1 MRPAATCL
9 ALCLLGAPALAQ
21 SPNDAPTIEHA
32 PAPAAITREPL
43 VLRFGIRHL
52 ERVARLVVRWRV
64 HGAPAWRTAVAVRDD
79 AAWRVELPAQPI
91 TARWLD
97 YYVTVETTD
106 GATRASFASEASPH
120 RVALRPEEGDEREL
134 VELTRNRNR
143 RLEMTAGGEYT
154 DFGSAVDTNGERCGA
169 AAGGRCPDRWYTL
182 WGEVRYRFYRRVR
195 SVAVRVDRLDGVTTR
210 ATADGPRT
218 RDVGLVAATASVE
231 FRLADVVSLHLL
243 GTLGANEVAV
253 QGGGGLRLDIG
264 TGTPAVVSL
273 GFQGVTNY
281 GLTASA
287 WMRWE
292 TARDTPLGAGIEL
305 TSQPGANADWGLRLL
320 AEGGRHFGRHL
331 TVLARVGYGAR
342 LQDAGGFTGG
352 GSVRVSF

>member
-1 MRPAATCL
+1 MRPALLAL
-9 ALCLLGAPALAQ
+9 ALCLPALPALAQ
-21 SPNDAPTIEHA
+21 QAPDAPSIEHA
-32 PAPAAITREPL
+32 PVASAYARQPL
-43 VLRFGIRHL
+43 VLRFGVRHL
-52 ERVARLVVRWRV
+52 ESVARLVVRWR
-64 HGAPAWRTAVAVRDD
+64 APSTPAWQSVVAVRDGM
-79 AAWRVELPAQPI
+79 AWQVALPAQAI

-97 YYVTVETTD
+97 YYVVLETTD
-106 GATRASFASEASPH
+106 GGTHASFASAAAPH
-120 RVALRPEEGDEREL
+120 RVALRPEEDDEREL
-134 VELTRNRNR
+134 VELTRNRGR
-143 RLEMTAGGEYT
+143 RLEITAGGEYT
-154 DFGSAVDTNGERCGA
+154 DFGSSTDADGQRCGA
-169 AAGGRCPDRWYTL
+169 APGGRCPDRWYTL

-210 ATADGPRT
+210 RTAEGPRT
-218 RDVGLVAATASVE
+218 TDVGLVAATASVE
-231 FRLADVVSLHLL
+231 FRLVNVLSLHLL

-253 QGGGGLRLDIG
+253 QGGGGVRLDIG

-292 TARDTPLGAGIEL
+292 TARDTPLGAGVEL

-320 AEGGRHFGRHL
+320 VEGGHHFGRHL
-331 TVLARVGYGAR
+331 TLLARVGYGAR